1 MKRRS
6 KRKMK
11 KFFAK
16 NELTIFVALIIV
28 ALFSVTGAYA
38 MLSKEVTVTGTGEIT
53 GEFAS
58 SGGTCPFEMTHTV
71 AHAWGN
77 TTMVHVT
84 FTNISEWNWKSYMI
98 TMGNINM
105 LTNFYGPFRS
115 ITTASD
121 GNTYV
126 MFPYAYKLPLNAG
139 ESVTYEM
146 QIETAGNYMDI
157 LNTIDI
163 PNCGQD
169 NPYGELLVSGGASLH
184 LNKYEKELPTKV
196 SVFKLND
203 WNGDV
208 FEISITNNTQNDI
221 YDWRLIVYFGSEKY
235 VSSYGINGLEL
246 IIEKNRVIG
255 NGTDTLLAGQTVT
268 FYLVLDTDDTYI
280 PDMVGAGSQP

>member
-28 ALFSVTGAYA
+28 ALFSVTTGYA
-38 MLSKEVTVTGTGEIT
+38 ILSKEVTVTGTGEIT

-71 AHAWGN
+71 ANTWGN

-84 FTNISEWNWKSYMI
+84 FTNISERNWKSYMI

-146 QIETAGNYMDI
+146 QLETPGNYLDI

-184 LNKYEKELPTKV
+184 LNKYEKELPTQV
-196 SVFKLND
+196 SVYKYND
-203 WNGDV
+203 WDGDV
-208 FEISITNNTQNDI
+208 FEISITNNTPNDI
-221 YDWRLIVYFGSEKY
+221 YDWRLIVYFGSERY
-235 VSSYGINGLEL
+235 VRSYGINGLEL
-246 IIEKNRVIG
+246 IIEENRVIG